1 MRVRAFLAML
11 LFIAGCG
18 SGDSYQIS
26 VEPHGQ
32 KIITGRIS
40 PSLLESDSSFQWYRQ
55 NYASF
60 TPDSASIV
68 FLSSAAKNIHFIVFG
83 GTWCGDTKR
92 ELPKFF
98 KTISLAHIP
107 EENVE
112 LYGVDRSKKSSDG
125 LTDKYNIT
133 NVPTFIVLS
142 DGKEMGRIVEEP
154 AEGMEFDLVQMLQKK
169 RP

>member
-1 MRVRAFLAML
+1 
-11 LFIAGCG
+11 
-18 SGDSYQIS
+18 DSYQIS

-32 KIITGRIS
+32 KIVTGRIS
-40 PSLLESDSSFQWYRQ
+40 ASLLASDSSFQWYRQ

-68 FLSSAAKNIHFIVFG
+68 FLSSTAKDIHFIVFG

-107 EENVE
+107 EANVE

-125 LTDKYNIT
+125 LTEKYHVT

-142 DGKEMGRIVEEP
+142 DGKEIGRIVEEP
-154 AEGMEFDLVQMLQKK
+154 TVGIEFDLVQLLRKK
-169 RP
+169 